1 MDNKHKG
8 KGKINQRIKK
18 LLTLQNQEKIILKT
32 NKTVII

>member
-8 KGKINQRIKK
+8 KDKTNQTIKK
-18 LLTLQNQEKIILKT
+18 LLTLQNKEKIILKT